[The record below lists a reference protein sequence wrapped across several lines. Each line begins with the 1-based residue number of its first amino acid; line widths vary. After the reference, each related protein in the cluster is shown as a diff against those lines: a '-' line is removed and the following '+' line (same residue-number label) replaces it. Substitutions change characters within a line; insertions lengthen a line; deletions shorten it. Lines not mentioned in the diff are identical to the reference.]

1 MYLLYTFFLAAGL
14 LITSPYYLLR
24 FRRYG
29 PSLKHRFG
37 RIDIPQLQNSVWIH
51 AVSVGEV
58 RAVLKLVERLR
69 ALYPK
74 APLVLSTITPAG
86 QQLARSA
93 QLADHVFYFP
103 FDLPGA
109 IRRTLNRVGPQLVIV
124 AETEIWPNFLR
135 ECRKREIRVMMVN
148 GRISDRSLPRY
159 RLIRGWLKRVLDD
172 YTVLGMQ
179 SEMDR
184 RRIEMIG
191 ANSAKVT
198 VFGNLKYD
206 APPKNG
212 TLEPA
217 LSGFLRDR
225 RPLWIAASTT
235 AGEEELVLTAFA
247 QLRVQHPTLQLM
259 IAPRHPDRFETVAR
273 LIKSRGHEC
282 APRTQIG
289 LGVVRST
296 SAEIVLLD
304 SIGELASTFQYADV
318 VFMGGTLVPRG
329 GHNILEPAAWA
340 KPIVFGRHMENF
352 REISEL
358 FLEARAAIQVNNAE
372 ELADAV
378 DRLLSDRRIA
388 SELGAN
394 AQRIVER
401 NTGATERVLAFLQP
415 AGAAR

>member
-1 MYLLYTFFLAAGL
+1 
-14 LITSPYYLLR
+14 
-24 FRRYG
+24 
-29 PSLKHRFG
+29 
-37 RIDIPQLQNSVWIH
+37 
-51 AVSVGEV
+51 
-58 RAVLKLVERLR
+58 
-69 ALYPK
+69 
-74 APLVLSTITPAG
+74 
-86 QQLARSA
+86 
-93 QLADHVFYFP
+93 
-103 FDLPGA
+103 
-109 IRRTLNRVGPQLVIV
+109 
-124 AETEIWPNFLR
+124 
-135 ECRKREIRVMMVN
+135 
-148 GRISDRSLPRY
+148 
-159 RLIRGWLKRVLDD
+159 
-172 YTVLGMQ
+172 MQ

-206 APPKNG
+206 APPKNAA
-212 TLEPA
+212 LEPQ
-217 LSGFLRDR
+217 LSSFLRDR
-225 RPLWIAASTT
+225 QPLWIAASTT
-235 AGEEELVLTAFA
+235 AGEEEHVLTAFA
-247 QLRVQHPTLQLM
+247 QLRARHPTLQLM

-273 LIKSRGHEC
+273 LIKSRGYEC
-282 APRTQIG
+282 APRTQIESAKFPSLAKEG

-340 KPIVFGRHMENF
+340 KPIVFGPHMENF

-358 FLEARAAIQVNNAE
+358 FLEARAAIRVSNAE
-372 ELADAV
+372 ELAGAV
-378 DRLLSDRRIA
+378 GRLLSDRKTA

-415 AGAAR
+415 AGAEQ